1 MIERKKTDKLVVHCA
16 DTPEDM
22 DIGAEKIREWH
33 TKERGWDDIGYH
45 WVIKR
50 DGTLEA
56 GRAINKQGAHAKAV
70 NGSSIGCCLVGRG
83 DNFTDDQYYTLHNLI
98 VTTQNMYPDIE
109 VIGHSDVEPKKP
121 NCPGFDV
128 KEWYKEEFIGPS
140 DDDLY

>member
-56 GRAINKQGAHAKAV
+56 GRAINMQGAHAKAV

-83 DNFTDDQYYTLHNLI
+83 DNFTDDQYYNTNRTPPYDNGKKAGLLGWGYRKKVEKMLKKVIKVLDNTL
-98 VTTQNMYPDIE
+98 
-109 VIGHSDVEPKKP
+109 
-121 NCPGFDV
+121 
-128 KEWYKEEFIGPS
+128 
-140 DDDLY
+140 